1 MMAYPYFTYPAFQQG
16 YQQPMYQQTTPQ
28 PAQDNRIFVQNKTA
42 ADAYLMA
49 PNSFVRL
56 WDSGR
61 NVFYEKRSDNM
72 GRPAMEAFEYR
83 RITQDT
89 ASFTQDS
96 TAGGNSYDERIKTLE
111 SRISALERGMNESDA
126 DNAGVHEVSK

>member
-16 YQQPMYQQTTPQ
+16 YQQPIYQQPAPQ
-28 PAQDNRIFVQNKTA
+28 QSQDNRIFVQNKTA

-61 NVFYEKRSDNM
+61 NIFYEKRSDNM

-89 ASFTQDS
+89 APYPQGS
-96 TAGGNSYDERIKTLE
+96 TYSYVEQIKALE
-111 SRISALERGMNESDA
+111 SRISAIERSMHEPDA
-126 DNAGVHEVSK
+126 DDAGVHEISK

>member
-1 MMAYPYFTYPAFQQG
+1 MAYPYFTYPTFQQG
-16 YQQPMYQQTTPQ
+16 YQQPVYQQPTPQ

-83 RITQDT
+83 RITQET
-89 ASFTQDS
+89 ASFSQDS
-96 TAGGNSYDERIKTLE
+96 TADGNSYNEQIKTLE
-111 SRISALERGMNESDA
+111 ARISAIESSMNESNA
-126 DNAGVHEVSK
+126 DDAGVHEVSK

>member
-1 MMAYPYFTYPAFQQG
+1 MAYPYYTFPTYQQGFQQLP
-16 YQQPMYQQTTPQ
+16 YQQPAPQQS
-28 PAQDNRIFVQNKTA
+28 QDNRIFVQNKTA

-72 GRPAMEAFEYR
+72 GRPAMEAFEYK
-83 RITQDT
+83 RITQET
-89 ASFTQDS
+89 GPFSQDNA
-96 TAGGNSYDERIKTLE
+96 TDGNSYSEQIKTLE
-111 SRISALERGMNESDA
+111 SRISALERSMHESNA
-126 DNAGVHEVSK
+126 DGAGIHEVSK